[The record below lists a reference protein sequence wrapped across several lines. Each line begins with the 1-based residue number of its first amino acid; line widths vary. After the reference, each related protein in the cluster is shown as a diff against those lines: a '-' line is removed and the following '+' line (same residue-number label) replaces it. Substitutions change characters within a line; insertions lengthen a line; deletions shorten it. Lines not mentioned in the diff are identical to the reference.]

1 MHRSKLSEIL
11 LLFSSIIICQLAGFV
26 GSLFTTPSIPRWYAG
41 INKPP
46 FNPPNWV
53 FAPVWTTLFLLM
65 GISLYL
71 VWRTGLNDK
80 NVKIGVAVFL
90 FQLILNVLWSL
101 LFFGHQSPFAAF
113 IEIIFLWIAILASII
128 LFFRISWVAGTL
140 LIPYI
145 LWVSF
150 ASVLNFS
157 IWRLNL

>member
-11 LLFSSIIICQLAGFV
+11 LLFSSIIICQLAGII
-26 GSLFTTPSIPRWYAG
+26 GSLFTTPSIPSWYAG
-41 INKPP
+41 INKPS

-71 VWRTGLNDK
+71 VLRTGLNEKD
-80 NVKIGVAVFL
+80 VKIGIAVFI
-90 FQLILNVLWSL
+90 FQLVLNSLWSF
-101 LFFGHQSPFAAF
+101 LFFGLHSPFSAF

-128 LFFRISWVAGTL
+128 LFFRISGVAGIL

-150 ASVLNFS
+150 ASVLNFA
-157 IWRLNL
+157 IWRLNI